1 MTIIL
6 PLEPQDEAKLIA
18 VAHAKGVSTDALVRL
33 ALDRILADAPRDS
46 RFRIVRDV
54 YGRRPCGGN
63 AGFALQRD
71 ES

>member
-6 PLEPQDEAKLIA
+6 PLEPQDEAKLML
-18 VAHAKGVSTDALVRL
+18 GQFSTVRSCA
-33 ALDRILADAPRDS
+33 ALDRNPGGCARDS

-54 YGRRPCGGN
+54 YGRRPGGGN